1 MMKTEPEYA
10 QNTITGVRFRGTFC
24 WYVTEREYWFL
35 NVEMEGRFGIEILNE
50 ETAAAF
56 LQAIQDERVTAAE
69 LRDCLYQFREQ
80 HMEGDEWLKFV
91 PSFLVDFDQ
100 RQFCSMFP
108 EPASFEHYMP
118 QGWIGSYVD
127 FLDRVP
133 EEQRYWEMN
142 GRSLFR

>member
-1 MMKTEPEYA
+1 MKTEPEYA

-35 NVEMEGRFGIEILNE
+35 NVEMEERFGIEILNE

-56 LQAIQDERVTAAE
+56 LLAIQDERVAAAE
-69 LRDCLYQFREQ
+69 LQDCLYQFRKQ
-80 HMEGDEWLKFV
+80 HPDGDEWLKFV

-127 FLDRVP
+127 FLDLVP
-133 EEQRYWEMN
+133 DEQRYWEMDDS
-142 GRSLFR
+142 SLFR

>member
-1 MMKTEPEYA
+1 MKTEPEYA
-10 QNTITGVRFRGTFC
+10 QNTITGVRFRGAFC

-35 NVEMEGRFGIEILNE
+35 NVEMEERFGIEILNE

-56 LQAIQDERVTAAE
+56 LQAIQDERVAAAE
-69 LRDCLYQFREQ
+69 LRDCLYQFRKQ
-80 HMEGDEWLKFV
+80 YQEGDEWLKFV

-118 QGWIGSYVD
+118 QGWVGSYVD

-133 EEQRYWEMN
+133 EEQRYWEMD

>member
-1 MMKTEPEYA
+1 MKTEPEYA
-10 QNTITGVRFRGTFC
+10 QNTIAGVLFRGTFC

-35 NVEMEGRFGIEILNE
+35 NVEMEERFGIEILNE

-69 LRDCLYQFREQ
+69 LRDRLYQFRKQ
-80 HMEGDEWLKFV
+80 HQEGDEWLKFV

-118 QGWIGSYVD
+118 QGWVGSYVD